1 MQTAKKPRI
10 LFISHSYPPT
20 FGGLER
26 QNQEIFE
33 ALSEITGTKLIANT
47 HGKKFLPIFIVWAFF
62 KSLFILSD
70 YDVVL
75 FGNGIPAPIGIV
87 LRFFYP
93 RKKYIAI
100 IHGLDVTFAKK
111 KTLLGRI
118 YRSVNIPSLKKMNRL
133 IMVGNETIE
142 EAVKLG
148 VPRDLCVFIPNG
160 VNPETIIRKTD
171 RKEMEK
177 ILGMDISE
185 KKVILRVARFVPHKG
200 VEWFIRNVM
209 PNIPENYIFVAVGGV
224 VSSAITGNENAFDKC
239 QKAIKEL
246 YLENRVKLIGNIPE
260 EDKLILLNAADLYV
274 SPNIKVHGTMEGFG
288 INAIEAAACE
298 RVVVVSN
305 HEGLK
310 DAVIEEENGFLI
322 EPENAALWVDKINYI
337 FEKGPEFLAT
347 FGKKAGKFT
356 KENFS
361 WEGISKKYLEEIEKT
376 TNA

>member
-1 MQTAKKPRI
+1 MATVKKPRI

-33 ALSEITGTKLIANT
+33 ALSKITETKLIANT
-47 HGKKFLPIFIVWAFF
+47 RGKKFLPIFIAWAFL
-62 KSLFILSD
+62 KSLFILSN
-70 YDVVL
+70 YDVAL
-75 FGNGIPAPIGIV
+75 FGNGIPTPIAIV

-111 KTLLGRI
+111 KSILGRI
-118 YRSVNIPSLKKMNRL
+118 YRSINIPSLKKFNRL

-142 EAVKLG
+142 EAVKAG

-160 VNPETIIRKTD
+160 INPESIIIETNRQ
-171 RKEMEK
+171 EMEK
-177 ILGMDISE
+177 VLDMNLTG
-185 KKVILRVARFVPHKG
+185 KKIILRVARFVPHKG

-209 PNIPENYIFVAVGGV
+209 PALPENYVFVSAGGV

-239 QKAIKEL
+239 QKAAREL
-246 YLENRVKLIGNIPE
+246 HLEDRVKLIGNIPE
-260 EDKLILLNAADLYV
+260 KDKLVLFNATDLYV

-288 INAIEAAACE
+288 INAIEAAVCE
-298 RVVVVSN
+298 RVVLASN

-310 DAVIEEENGFLI
+310 DAIIEGRNGFLVEPGNANAWI
-322 EPENAALWVDKINYI
+322 EKIK
-337 FEKGPEFLAT
+337 ELLEDDEFRKE
-347 FGKKAGKFT
+347 FGKKAKQFVM
-356 KENFS
+356 ENFV
-361 WEGISKKYLEEIEKT
+361 WEKISQRYLEEIEKT
-376 TNA
+376 LC